1 MSDANQ
7 KTERLTDEQRK
18 HNHIQSERQRREAVR
33 NGFNQLSEIVPG
45 MVDQGKSEV
54 KVLTATVDYIA
65 EQLKRKEEFKEHC
78 MRLGMSE
85 GDFEQIY
92 RNQEAAAEK
101 RQAERTLKSQSAN
114 GIKDPDSPPPR
125 MGNGAGNGNIKHE
138 HNEGDSPPD
147 DD

>member
-1 MSDANQ
+1 MSDETP
-7 KTERLTDEQRK
+7 KTERLTDAQRK

-45 MVDQGKSEV
+45 MADQGKSEV

-65 EQLKRKEEFKEHC
+65 EQLKRKEELKAQA

-92 RNQEAAAEK
+92 RNEEKAAED
-101 RQAERTLKSQSAN
+101 RQTERSLRMQPAN
-114 GIKDPDSPPPR
+114 GSKNQNGSP
-125 MGNGAGNGNIKHE
+125 GGGGLGNGNVKGE
-138 HNEGDSPPD
+138 QSGGESPPD
-147 DD
+147 G